1 MDTKKPS
8 PKEALGE
15 ILGNFRKYLYL
26 ESTSQNYNGK
36 GSFKTLGEVTEA
48 TPRRREG
55 SARPGPAR
63 PPGLWEHLPPRRCGS
78 GKPRKAAPEAA
89 RSPPT
94 PAKISRAYQSAA
106 GTPLSPP
113 PPGPRPPPPPTWA
126 GRSRAGSQD
135 RAAGSAGTRRAASG
149 PALQAARSPR
159 TPPRGRVA
167 AQPTACSA
175 PALPPGALGGA
186 SWGLRAEEE
195 ELRGPGGPEES
206 EPAAGVAG
214 AGPPQSPGGLVPGR
228 GGGAHRLLRWQ
239 GLQLRRMRVCD
250 DHLLLRLPVLAAL
263 GLYLPQDIQAFR
275 DLPEHHVLA
284 IQPIH
289 LVTRQE
295 ELGAI
300 GVGARAGHGEQ
311 ACCQGN
317 NV

>member
-1 MDTKKPS
+1 MDTKKPA

-55 SARPGPAR
+55 SARPGPAPR
-63 PPGLWEHLPPRRCGS
+63 SLGTPPPAALRLWQAAKSRSGS
-78 GKPRKAAPEAA
+78 
-89 RSPPT
+89 RSLT
-94 PAKISRAYQSAA
+94 SDPAKISRAYQSAA

-113 PPGPRPPPPPTWA
+113 PPGPRPPPTWA

-263 GLYLPQDIQAFR
+263 GLDLPQDIQTFR

>member
-1 MDTKKPS
+1 MDTKKPA

-55 SARPGPAR
+55 SARPGPA
-63 PPGLWEHLPPRRCGS
+63 PPVSGNTSPRGAAALASREKPLRKPLAHLR
-78 GKPRKAAPEAA
+78 
-89 RSPPT
+89 
-94 PAKISRAYQSAA
+94 
-106 GTPLSPP
+106 
-113 PPGPRPPPPPTWA
+113 PRP
-126 GRSRAGSQD
+126 RSRAPTSPRRD

-239 GLQLRRMRVCD
+239 GLQLRRMRELESD
-250 DHLLLRLPVLAAL
+250 RT
-263 GLYLPQDIQAFR
+263 QA
-275 DLPEHHVLA
+275 P
-284 IQPIH
+284 
-289 LVTRQE
+289 
-295 ELGAI
+295 
-300 GVGARAGHGEQ
+300 
-311 ACCQGN
+311 
-317 NV
+317 